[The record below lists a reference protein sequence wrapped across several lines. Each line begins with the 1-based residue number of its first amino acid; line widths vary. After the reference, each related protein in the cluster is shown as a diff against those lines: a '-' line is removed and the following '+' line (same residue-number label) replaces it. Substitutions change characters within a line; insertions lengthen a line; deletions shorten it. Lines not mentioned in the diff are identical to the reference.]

1 MEGMVLSYELIHL
14 IDSPFRSRKSKYFTV
29 FGTERI
35 FDLLVSNKF
44 YPTLLPTSGNL
55 ISLTVTTENLESKF
69 DQIQTYYNKLVI
81 ANLAAT
87 SEQDNFVTHGKF
99 SIYDVS
105 DNIYGIYLECLNF
118 NIIANPPLVIQR
130 EDDGKKHNEIIGAN
144 RHFQW
149 ANYSRYGKELI
160 DATFNIIFVNFPR
173 GNIRYGVHTDINFK
187 GQTIPAVSVLGKM
200 LVKGENDI
208 YSFEFIRLLFD
219 VSLFNEIS
227 KNDLQA
233 CVLQVYTLY
242 NLKYEG
248 TDIPPI
254 NFVTAAIPFF
264 GSFEELIPF
273 CCSSFTDVGLF
284 RTCVIEKRI
293 LEKLRMQAVEGS
305 PEFDKDVYVKSRI
318 HTLHEHYDVYEF
330 SILRTDSVLK
340 FIRGAISIDSGKS
353 LLESLLSSGNVQD
366 SLEQLLV
373 QLKSSSFI
381 GGTLVH
387 PNLRKVIQES
397 FQGR

>member
-1 MEGMVLSYELIHL
+1 MPSDLIHL

-29 FGTERI
+29 FGTDRT
-35 FDLLVSNKF
+35 FDLLISNKF
-44 YPTLLPTSGNL
+44 YPTLLPTSGKL

-69 DQIQTYYNKLVI
+69 DQIQTFYNKLVI
-81 ANLAAT
+81 ANLAPT
-87 SEQDNFVTHGKF
+87 GEKENFVTHGRF

-118 NIIANPPLVIQR
+118 NIIATPPLVIQR
-130 EDDGKKHNEIIGAN
+130 EVDGKKHNEIIGAD

-160 DATFNIIFVNFPR
+160 DATFNIILVNFPK
-173 GNIRYGVHTDINFK
+173 GNIRYGMHTVINFK
-187 GQTIPAVSVLGKM
+187 GQTIPAVSVFGKM
-200 LVKGENDI
+200 LVKGENNI

-248 TDIPPI
+248 KDVPAI

-264 GSFEELIPF
+264 GSFEELAPF
-273 CCSSFTDVGLF
+273 CCNSFTDNGLF
-284 RTCVIEKRI
+284 RTCLTEKKVLERI
-293 LEKLRMQAVEGS
+293 RMQILEGS
-305 PEFDKDVYVKSRI
+305 PELDKDVYVKSRI
-318 HTLHEHYDVYEF
+318 HTLQEHHDVYEF

-340 FIRGAISIDSGKS
+340 FIRGTIPTEQGRS
-353 LLESLLSSGNVQD
+353 LLESILSSDNAYS

-373 QLKSSSFI
+373 QLKTGSFI

-387 PNLRKVIQES
+387 PNLRKTIQES
-397 FQGR
+397 FR